1 MQCSEAIL
9 TSKMK
14 DYFVVS
20 PRNDIIVVVIANGMK
35 CSEAILTSKMKD
47 YFVVSP
53 CNDVILDVIANEME

>member
-1 MQCSEAIL
+1 
-9 TSKMK
+9 MK